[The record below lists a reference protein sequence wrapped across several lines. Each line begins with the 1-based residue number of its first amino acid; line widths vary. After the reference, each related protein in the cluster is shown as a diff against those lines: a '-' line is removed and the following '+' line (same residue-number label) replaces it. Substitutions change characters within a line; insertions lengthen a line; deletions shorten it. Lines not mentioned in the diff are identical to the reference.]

1 VIHNPKGVNDMT
13 TPSEP
18 IEEIT
23 EEEVDQAQRDWCN
36 GLIEICEAYPDG
48 DYRDKAI
55 KFIERLYDFEGSR
68 VFFRPTLAM
77 APHNFRTT
85 KEGALAYFIG
95 EDDEF
100 PDDDGFITKGW
111 IAADF
116 DNQIEGQDAIQV
128 HGNIGIAMG
137 NVRLRK
143 EEVTAGGKE
152 TVVDKLFVFMKRK
165 SLVRLIVHNSA
176 LSNIPD
182 TEVPEDPK

>member
-1 VIHNPKGVNDMT
+1 MT
-13 TPSEP
+13 TADP
-18 IEEIT
+18 IEEISK
-23 EEEVDQAQRDWCN
+23 EEVDQAQRDWCD

-55 KFIERLYDFEGSR
+55 KFIERLYDFEGSS

-77 APHNFRTT
+77 APRNFRTT

-111 IAADF
+111 ISADF
-116 DNQIEGQDAIQV
+116 DNEIEGKAAIQV

-137 NVRLRK
+137 NVYLRK
-143 EEVTAGGKE
+143 AEVTVGGKE

-165 SLVRLIVHNSA
+165 GLVRLIVHNST

-182 TEVPEDPK
+182 TEVPEDPKDPK